1 MAVGIVVV
9 SHSVALAEAAV
20 ELALQMVH
28 DDPPPIALAAGTI
41 DGGLGTD
48 ATAVVSA
55 LAEVDQGDGVVVFI
69 DVGSAIM
76 SAELGV
82 ELYEGDADVRVLAAP
97 FVEGIMAGVIKVAG
111 GASIDEVAGEAESA
125 LRPKLAHLGTPEQVS
140 EAPESNREAQARAE
154 VTLVNEAGLH
164 ARPAASFVAKARGFD
179 AQVLVS
185 QGVIGPVQAT
195 SSIGLATLD
204 ARQGDTLFIEAT
216 GAQAQE
222 AVEALVAFV
231 KGGFTDAG

>member
-28 DDPPPIALAAGTI
+28 DDPPPIAVAAGTI

-55 LAEVDQGDGVVVFI
+55 IAEVDQGDGVVIFI
-69 DVGSAIM
+69 DMGSAIM

-82 ELYEGDADVRVLAAP
+82 ELYDGDADVRVLAAP

-111 GASIDEVAGEAESA
+111 GAPINEVAAEAGA
-125 LRPKLAHLGTPEQVS
+125 AMRPKLAHLGTPEEVS
-140 EAPESNREAQARAE
+140 EAPESNREATARAE
-154 VTLVNEAGLH
+154 VTLTNEAGLH
-164 ARPAASFVAKARGFD
+164 ARPAAMFVAKARSFD

-185 QGVIGPVQAT
+185 KGVIGPVQAT

-204 ARQGDTLFIEAT
+204 AREGDTLFIEAT
-216 GAQAQE
+216 GTEAQA
-222 AVEALVAFV
+222 AVDALAALVGANFQ
-231 KGGFTDAG
+231 A